1 MWQSHFSLTPAKRD
15 RHGPKDQG
23 IYTRV
28 KGEEHAVRITIVY
41 DNTVHRKGL
50 KADWG
55 FSCLVETPVMNIL
68 FDTGANGRIL
78 LSNLKKLRIQPA
90 AIDAVFI
97 SHAHYDHT
105 GGLSEFL
112 AHRSVPVFIPASCRV
127 MSGGGDFRKV
137 RGPLQIADGIA
148 STGELKGVEQ
158 SLVVRLKRFHLV
170 VTGCSH
176 SGIGTILAAASRFGR
191 VGAILGGF
199 HGFDDYPLLDGMEVI
214 CPAHCTQHIREI
226 GERFPEA
233 CVSAGAGRVIEL
245 D

>member
-1 MWQSHFSLTPAKRD
+1 M
-15 RHGPKDQG
+15 
-23 IYTRV
+23 
-28 KGEEHAVRITIVY
+28 VRLTIVY
-41 DNTVHRKGL
+41 DNTVHLKGL
-50 KADWG
+50 RADWG

-105 GGLSEFL
+105 GGLSDFI
-112 AHRSVPVFIPASCRV
+112 RIRPVPVFLPASCRTR
-127 MSGGGDFRKV
+127 SLWEGFRYV
-137 RGPLQIADGIA
+137 DGPLEIAGGLA

-176 SGIGTILAAASRFGR
+176 SGIGTILAAASRFGS

-199 HGFDDYPLLDGMEVI
+199 HGFEEYALLESMEMI

-226 GERFPEA
+226 GERFPET
-233 CVSAGAGRVIEL
+233 CVSAGAGRVITL
-245 D
+245 N